1 MLPFSADPDTS
12 TPVVSYFMLPQ
23 RAIKKFALLSG
34 LLFLITCAALFYIV
48 CQQNSR
54 QIEHSKVDVVKAMQN
69 LQDKVGT
76 VLKDYAFWGD
86 AYRNT
91 QQTINLDWA
100 YARDNIG
107 PSLFAQYNLEGV
119 FIVTPDLQTRYAL
132 INGKTSQQQA
142 ATWLT
147 GDLKRLVKL
156 AQARSAE
163 DSYASDYF
171 LINGDP
177 AIVSAAVIRPDS
189 SYTDYPHLSVL
200 IYAFVLDADKLKSLD
215 RDFDLHNLR
224 LDTTTPGE
232 NLREPFITLSSS
244 GGTPFSLRWDAEYPG
259 NDLLKT
265 IFPLL
270 ILLATLFCL
279 AFNRL
284 KARLYHAAKR
294 LDAIQLS
301 LTISEERLRHVIE
314 GSSDWIWETNARQEL
329 IYLSDRFVCM
339 TGYTAAEWLGKPFH
353 QLINYDLD
361 AFEKGAFD
369 ADSSHGMRKP
379 LPCRLKNRIGLTRHC
394 SLSVRAILSGHRV
407 VGYRGTVCD
416 ITEEV
421 EAKAHIEYL
430 SLHDSLTGL
439 ANRSHMQN
447 FLQASLGVMPEAK
460 KMAVLSLDL
469 DRFKPINDTLGH
481 AAGDQVL
488 NEIAAR
494 LKKCI
499 RQCDLV
505 ARMGGDEFIIL
516 AIEPGTRQSTEK
528 LCRRIIDA
536 INATIVIGEHEL
548 SVGVSIGIAFC
559 PENGTLAND
568 LLRYSDIALYEA
580 KSAGRNNWK
589 FYVNEMNERI
599 LERRQIETDLRQ
611 ALRRHE
617 FFLEFQPRFELNGMR
632 VAGAEALIRWNHPT
646 RGLQSPANFISVAE
660 ETGLIVP
667 ISDWVMLSACREATQ
682 WEDDFIISVN
692 LSPVEFYCGDLIA
705 RVSNVLQ
712 QTGIRPA
719 RVELE
724 ITESVM
730 MEDAEQALVIMQG
743 LKALGIR
750 LSMDDFG
757 TGYSSL
763 SYLRLYPFDGL
774 KIDRSFIAN
783 LDGSQSSQAIIQSVV
798 GLGRA
803 MSLTVTAEG
812 VETSAQ
818 LDELLRVNCHQAQG
832 YLLGKPMSVEALKTL
847 MAMPAGR
854 GTPGALS
861 SPSASPSCPA
871 LHAQ

>member
-1 MLPFSADPDTS
+1 MLPFSADPNKP
-12 TPVVSYFMLPQ
+12 TPVVSYFTLPQ
-23 RAIKKFALLSG
+23 RAIKNVALLTG
-34 LLFLITCAALFYIV
+34 ALFMITCAALFYIV
-48 CQQNSR
+48 VQQNNR

-69 LQDKVGT
+69 LQDKVGN
-76 VLKDYAFWGD
+76 VIKDYAFWGD
-86 AYRNT
+86 AYIFT
-91 QQTINLDWA
+91 QSSINLDWA
-100 YARDNIG
+100 YNRDNIG
-107 PSLFAQYNLEGV
+107 PSLYDQYNLEGV
-119 FIVTPDLQTRYAL
+119 FIITPELKTRYAL
-132 INGKTSQQQA
+132 IDGKISQTDA

-147 GDLKRLVKL
+147 GDLKRLVSL
-156 AQARSAE
+156 AQEKSAT
-163 DSYASDYF
+163 DNYASEYF
-171 LINGDP
+171 LIKGSP

-189 SYTDYPHLSVL
+189 SYTDLAHLSLL
-200 IYAFVLDADKLKSLD
+200 IYVYILDDSKLKALD
-215 RDFDLHNLR
+215 HDFDLHNLR
-224 LDTTTPGE
+224 LDVT
-232 NLREPFITLSSS
+232 NSDNMKEPFITLSSS
-244 GGTPFSLRWDAEYPG
+244 NGTPFSLRWDAEYPG
-259 NDLLKT
+259 NHLLKT
-265 IFPLL
+265 ILPLL
-270 ILLATLFCL
+270 IALAMLFCL
-279 AFNRL
+279 IFNRL
-284 KARLYHAAKR
+284 KARLYLAAKK
-294 LDAIQLS
+294 LDSIQTS
-301 LTISEERLRHVIE
+301 LTLSEERLRHVIE

-329 IYLSDRFVCM
+329 IYLSDRFICM
-339 TGYTAAEWLGKPFH
+339 TGYTAGEWLGKPFH
-353 QLINYDLD
+353 QLINYDLE
-361 AFEKGAFD
+361 AFEKGALEPV
-369 ADSSHGMRKP
+369 SSPGVRKP
-379 LPCRLKNRIGLTRHC
+379 LPCKLKNRIGLTRHC
-394 SLSVRAILSGHRV
+394 SLSVRAIVSGRTLI
-407 VGYRGTVCD
+407 GYRGTVCD
-416 ITEEV
+416 ITEEM
-421 EAKAHIEYL
+421 EAKAHIEYM
-430 SLHDSLTGL
+430 SLHDGLTGL
-439 ANRSHMQN
+439 ANRSHMHN
-447 FLQASLGVMPEAK
+447 FLQASLGIMPEAK
-460 KMAVLSLDL
+460 KIAVLSLDL

-481 AAGDQVL
+481 AAGDRVL
-488 NEIAAR
+488 NEIAGR
-494 LKKCI
+494 LKQCI

-516 AIEPGTRQSTEK
+516 AIEPGNQQSTEK

-536 INATIVIGEHEL
+536 INTTIFIGEHEL

-599 LERRQIETDLRQ
+599 LERRQVETDLRQ
-611 ALRRHE
+611 ALRRNE
-617 FFLEFQPRFELNGMR
+617 FFLEFQPRFELNAMR
-632 VAGAEALIRWNHPT
+632 VAGAEALIRWHHPVK
-646 RGLQSPANFISVAE
+646 GLQNPANFISIAE

-667 ISDWVMLSACREATQ
+667 ISDWVMLSACREATR
-682 WEDDFIISVN
+682 WDDDFIISVN

-712 QTGIRPA
+712 ETGIRPA

-832 YLLGKPMSVEALKTL
+832 YLLGKPMSVAALKAL
-847 MAMPAGR
+847 MEEPVAP
-854 GTPGALS
+854 
-861 SPSASPSCPA
+861 
-871 LHAQ
+871 

>member
-1 MLPFSADPDTS
+1 MLPFSADPDKP
-12 TPVVSYFMLPQ
+12 TPVVSYFTLPQ
-23 RAIKKFALLSG
+23 RVIKNVALLTG
-34 LLFLITCAALFYIV
+34 ALFLITCAALFYIV
-48 CQQNSR
+48 AQQNHR
-54 QIEHSKVDVVKAMQN
+54 QIEHSKVDVAKAMQN
-69 LQDKVGT
+69 LQDKVGN

-86 AYRNT
+86 AYIFT
-91 QQTINLDWA
+91 QSSINLDWA
-100 YARDNIG
+100 YNRDNIG
-107 PSLFAQYNLEGV
+107 ESLYTQYNLEGV
-119 FIVTPDLQTRYAL
+119 FIVTPDLKTRYAL
-132 INGKTSQQQA
+132 IDGKISQADA

-147 GDLKRLVKL
+147 GDLTRLIAL
-156 AQARSAE
+156 AQEKAAT
-163 DSYASDYF
+163 DDYASDYF
-171 LINGDP
+171 LINGNP
-177 AIVSAAVIRPDS
+177 AIVSAAVIRPDN
-189 SYTDYPHLSVL
+189 SYTDYAHLSVL
-200 IYAFVLDADKLKSLD
+200 IYAFILDNEKLKALD
-215 RDFDLHNLR
+215 EDFDLHNLR
-224 LDTTTPGE
+224 LDLSAGKS
-232 NLREPFITLSSS
+232 LKEPFITLSSS
-244 GGTPFSLRWDAEYPG
+244 GGTPFHLRWDAEYPG
-259 NDLLKT
+259 NHLLKT
-265 IFPLL
+265 ILPLL
-270 ILLATLFCL
+270 LALAILFCL
-279 AFNRL
+279 IFNRL
-284 KARLYHAAKR
+284 KTRLYLAAKK
-294 LDAIQLS
+294 LDTIQAS
-301 LTISEERLRHVIE
+301 LTLSEERLRHVIE

-329 IYLSDRFVCM
+329 IYLSDRFICM
-339 TGYTAAEWLGKPFH
+339 TGYTAGEWLGKPFH
-353 QLINYDLD
+353 QLVDYDLD

-369 ADSSHGMRKP
+369 PVSSPGIRKP

-394 SLSVRAILSGHRV
+394 SLSVRAILSGRSV
-407 VGYRGTVCD
+407 IGYRGTVCD

-421 EAKAHIEYL
+421 EAKAHIEYM
-430 SLHDSLTGL
+430 SLHDGLTGL
-439 ANRSHMQN
+439 ANRNHMHN
-447 FLQASLGVMPEAK
+447 FLQASLGGMPGAQRI
-460 KMAVLSLDL
+460 AVLSLDL

-481 AAGDQVL
+481 AAGDRVL
-488 NEIAAR
+488 NEIAGR
-494 LKKCI
+494 LKQCI

-516 AIEPGTRQSTEK
+516 AIDPGNQQNTEK

-536 INATIVIGEHEL
+536 INTTIFIGEHEL
-548 SVGVSIGIAFC
+548 SVGVSIGIARC

-599 LERRQIETDLRQ
+599 LERRQVETDLRQ
-611 ALRRHE
+611 ALRRNE
-617 FFLEFQPRFELNGMR
+617 FFLEFQPRFELNAMR
-632 VAGAEALIRWNHPT
+632 VAGAEALIRWNHPVK
-646 RGLQSPANFISVAE
+646 GLQNPAHFISVAE

-667 ISDWVMLSACREATQ
+667 ISDWVMLTACREATG
-682 WEDDFIISVN
+682 WDEDVFISVN

-712 QTGIRPA
+712 ETGICPA

-730 MEDAEQALVIMQG
+730 MEDADQALVIMRG

-783 LDGSQSSQAIIQSVV
+783 LDDSQSSQAIIQSVV

-832 YLLGKPMSVEALKTL
+832 FLLGRPMSVAALKAL
-847 MAMPAGR
+847 MK
-854 GTPGALS
+854 TP
-861 SPSASPSCPA
+861 
-871 LHAQ
+871 LHQP